1 MATLSSGEWRERIR
15 AAGAE
20 ELEALRLDL
29 FGRRGVLTDA
39 MKALRGL
46 EPSERAK
53 RGRELNDV
61 KAVLEEALSRRQ
73 EELSKQALDLR
84 LATEWVDPTLP
95 GTHVAVGHIHPLAQ
109 METRLEEVFASMGFE
124 VKRGPEV
131 EDDWHNFE
139 ALNFPK
145 DHPSRDMQDSFL
157 VEGGY
162 LLRTH
167 TSPVQ
172 IRAMEERAPGPIRI
186 IVPGRVFR
194 RDDDITHSPV
204 FHQIEGLVVDSGVS
218 MAHLKS
224 TLFTFARTVFGAEA
238 PLRLRPSYFPF
249 TEPSAEL
256 DVGCLFC
263 RGEGCRVCKESSWLE
278 ILGSGLVHPNVLRN
292 GGYDPEAV
300 SGFAFGMGLERI
312 AMLYYNVPD
321 VRLFYQG
328 DARFL
333 TQF

>member
-1 MATLSSGEWRERIR
+1 MATLSGEEWRARIR
-15 AAGAE
+15 TAGAD
-20 ELEALRLDL
+20 ELEALRLEL

-39 MKALRGL
+39 MKALRDL
-46 EPSERAK
+46 EPSERAE
-53 RGRELNDV
+53 RGRQLNEM
-61 KAVLEEALSRRQ
+61 KAVLEEALSSRQ
-73 EELSKQALDLR
+73 EDLSRQALDLR
-84 LATEWVDPTLP
+84 LATESVDPTLP
-95 GTHVAVGHIHPLAQ
+95 GTHIAVGHIHPLAQ
-109 METRLEEVFASMGFE
+109 METRLEEVFVSMGFE

-204 FHQIEGLVVDSGVS
+204 FHQIEGLVVERGVS

-224 TLFTFARTVFGAEA
+224 TLFTFARAVFGAEA

-256 DVGCLFC
+256 DVGCPFC
-263 RGEGCRVCKESSWLE
+263 GGEGCRVCKESGWLE

-292 GGYDPEAV
+292 GGYDPEEV

-333 TQF
+333 SQF